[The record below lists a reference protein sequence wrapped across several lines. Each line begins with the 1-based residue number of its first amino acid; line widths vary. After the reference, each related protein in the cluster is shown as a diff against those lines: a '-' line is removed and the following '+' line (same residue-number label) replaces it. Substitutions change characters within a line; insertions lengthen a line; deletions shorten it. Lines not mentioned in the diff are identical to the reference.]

1 MENKRISVNLVGF
14 IFTVIV
20 IIALIIGVVYVVQH
34 KDSIFKSSN
43 QTANIENSE
52 STEPSTNS
60 ESQNTLLDVTTPGQ
74 PTTELDSSSAKTSS
88 KAEPISVGE
97 WGIASK
103 YNSNTYTEVPV
114 KISNITRGDAAASQ
128 VKDFLDNGASIYK
141 YEDAKPG
148 MEWAVIEYTVNLS
161 NITPFSSGDK
171 AIKVDSR
178 ITGTGDNASIKY
190 NGNTYIVS
198 TINMTSDYTKEDIAT
213 GKFAVQLPIGC
224 SDYLISLGSSSSTQ
238 AFFKGE

>member
-14 IFTVIV
+14 IFTVLV
-20 IIALIIGVVYVVQH
+20 IIALIVGILYVVQH
-34 KDSIFKSSN
+34 KDTIFKTSNAEQEVLQENAEKNDSSLE
-43 QTANIENSE
+43 T
-52 STEPSTNS
+52 
-60 ESQNTLLDVTTPGQ
+60 TTPEDSNLVGDS
-74 PTTELDSSSAKTSS
+74 TSAKSSSKE
-88 KAEPISVGE
+88 EPLSLGE
-97 WGIASK
+97 WGLASK
-103 YNSNTYTEVPV
+103 YSSNTYTDVPV
-114 KISNITRGDAAASQ
+114 KISNIVRGDSAAAQ
-128 VKDFLDNGASIYK
+128 VKEYLDNGFSIYK
-141 YEDAKPG
+141 YEDAKQG
-148 MEWAVIEYTVNLS
+148 MEWTIIEYTVDLT

-198 TINMTSDYTKEDIAT
+198 TINMTSDYTKENIAS